1 MEYSID
7 SEEMERLLPIFA
19 NFVGIHRSPEEF
31 MLILGVRERDPQGEH
46 TGKVDPVAKFCVPRD
61 TARRLFL
68 ALQQEFDNPIDR

>member
-1 MEYSID
+1 
-7 SEEMERLLPIFA
+7 
-19 NFVGIHRSPEEF
+19 